1 MATPSILLAAAV
13 QWAPGADPAANRA
26 EVTRL
31 VAAAA
36 QRGAR
41 LVVLPEYS
49 QAFDAD
55 MAALAPA
62 VAEPLDGPFV
72 VTLQEAAATAGAV
85 VVAGMVER
93 LDDADDGTPRVANT
107 VVAVDGER
115 VLAAYRK
122 VHLYDAFGARE
133 SDWLTPGDPAQR
145 PVIDVDGHGVGIQ
158 TCYDVRFPEQSRLLV
173 DAGADVLAIPAE
185 WVRGPLKE
193 HHWVTLV
200 TARAIESTVHVIA
213 ADHAPP
219 IGAGRTLV
227 VDPMGVAL
235 AQLGEA
241 EGIAVAP
248 IDAART
254 ASVRERNPSLANRR
268 HRVVGG

>member
-1 MATPSILLAAAV
+1 MASTAPLIAAAV
-13 QWAPGADPAANRA
+13 QWAPGADAAENR
-26 EVTRL
+26 VR
-31 VAAAA
+31 VAALVQEAA
-36 QRGAR
+36 ARGAR

-55 MAALAPA
+55 MAALAPTI
-62 VAEPLDGPFV
+62 AESLSGPFV
-72 VTLQEAAATAGAV
+72 TTLQQAAAAAGAV

-93 LDDADDGTPRVANT
+93 LDVGVANT
-107 VVAVDGER
+107 VVAVDGDR
-115 VLAAYRK
+115 ILAAYRK
-122 VHLYDAFGARE
+122 VHLYDAFGMRE

-145 PVIDVDGHGVGIQ
+145 PVIDVDGHRVGIQ
-158 TCYDVRFPEQSRLLV
+158 TCYDLRFPEQSRLLV
-173 DAGADVLAIPAE
+173 DAGADVLVVPAE

-200 TARAIESTVHVIA
+200 TARAIESTVHVVA

-219 IGAGRTLV
+219 IGAGRSLV

-235 AQLGEA
+235 AQLGED